1 VKPFPA
7 LLPIFVVAVAAALA
21 VPAAAQAPSAPA
33 REGTLAKIRAA
44 KQISVAYA
52 GDSPPFSF
60 VGKDGPA
67 GYSIDLCKRVIA
79 QVGRAAGVPDLKINW
94 LVGTVGE
101 RLDMVKSRKADLE
114 CANTTATL
122 ARMQDVDFS
131 ALVFIDGAGLLVKAV
146 SPVQKFADLAGRS
159 VGVIAGTTNEA
170 RLNEL
175 LKRRLVNAKVV
186 AVREGNEGAAMLL
199 SGSVDAFVGDR
210 VKLVGLAATSADP
223 KGLAI
228 LPEELSIEPY
238 AFALPR
244 DDSAFR
250 LEVNR
255 ALTQVYLSGEI
266 ETIYMQWL
274 SPLGKPS
281 GVLAVMYLLNAVPQ

>member
-1 VKPFPA
+1 MRNLSA
-7 LLPIFVVAVAAALA
+7 FVATAAIAAALA
-21 VPAAAQAPSAPA
+21 VPAAAQTASAPA

-44 KQISVAYA
+44 KQIDVAYA

-79 QVGRAAGVPDLKINW
+79 QIGRAAGVPDLKVNW
-94 LVGTVGE
+94 RAGTVAE
-101 RLDMVKSRKADLE
+101 RLEMVKSRRADLE
-114 CANTTATL
+114 CGNTTATL
-122 ARMQDVDFS
+122 TRMQDVDFS
-131 ALVFIDGAGLLVKAV
+131 VLVFIDGAGLLVKAG
-146 SPVQKFADLAGRS
+146 SPVRTFADLAGRT
-159 VGVIAGTTNEA
+159 VGVIGGTTNET
-170 RLNEL
+170 RLAEL
-175 LKRRLVNAKVV
+175 LKRRLVDAKVV
-186 AVREGNEGAAMLL
+186 AVRDGNAGPAMLL
-199 SGSVDAFVGDR
+199 SGSLDAFVGDR

-223 KGLAI
+223 KALAI
-228 LPEELSIEPY
+228 LPDELSIEPY

-266 ETIYMQWL
+266 DAIYMQWL
-274 SPLGKPS
+274 APLGKPS
-281 GVLAVMYLLNAVPQ
+281 GVLAVMFLLNAIPQ